1 MVFDLLFTVFCITR
15 GKVERF
21 EDLEATRLIFHKLE
35 TLFEDTG
42 LGKNYSLRNQME
54 SSSGSIMDNIAE
66 GFGRGGNQEF
76 INILRY
82 SKGSATERK
91 SQLYRAFDKKLISQE
106 QFDIL
111 AADCTQADNRLGAFM
126 AYLRKANIRGI
137 KFKRA

>member
-1 MVFDLLFTVFCITR
+1 M

-21 EDLEATRLIFHKLE
+21 EDLEVWKLARLICQKVEILFQE
-35 TLFEDTG
+35 TA

-76 INILRY
+76 INFLSY
-82 SKGSATERK
+82 SKGSSTELK
-91 SQLYRAFDKKLISQE
+91 SQLYRAHDKKLISQE

-111 AADCTQADNRLGAFM
+111 AADCTQANNRIGAFM
-126 AYLRKANIRGI
+126 AYLRKSDIRGI
-137 KFKRA
+137 KFKKG